1 MKHQT
6 SEELLEKIRAICLGF
21 AGEQRGRG
29 LGPPDLS
36 CRQENVR
43 SVRGWDTGFENEL

>member
-6 SEELLEKIRAICLGF
+6 SEELLEKIRDLSGF